1 MTFSWTKV
9 NKKYHEIILQDYQ
22 ENGVNKTDFIDV
34 FNPRFEKLCQKE
46 NSTPLVN
53 EILVTSLL
61 WLWWNDGVFTEKKI
75 EFGFF
80 FLSGFSF
87 TNIHN
92 SQDSRGSGRLFL

>member
-34 FNPRFEKLCQKE
+34 FNPRFEKLCEKE

-53 EILVTSLL
+53 EILVTSLSY
-61 WLWWNDGVFTEKKI
+61 DYDEMTVFLLKRK
-75 EFGFF
+75 
-80 FLSGFSF
+80 
-87 TNIHN
+87 
-92 SQDSRGSGRLFL
+92 

>member
-1 MTFSWTKV
+1 MTISWTKV

-53 EILVTSLL
+53 EILVTSLSY
-61 WLWWNDGVFTEKKI
+61 DYDEMTVFLLKRK
-75 EFGFF
+75 
-80 FLSGFSF
+80 
-87 TNIHN
+87 
-92 SQDSRGSGRLFL
+92 

>member
-1 MTFSWTKV
+1 MTFSWTNV

-53 EILVTSLL
+53 EILVTSLSY
-61 WLWWNDGVFTEKKI
+61 DYDEMTVFLLKRK
-75 EFGFF
+75 
-80 FLSGFSF
+80 
-87 TNIHN
+87 
-92 SQDSRGSGRLFL
+92 

>member
-53 EILVTSLL
+53 EILVTSLSY
-61 WLWWNDGVFTEKKI
+61 DYDEMTVFLLKRK
-75 EFGFF
+75 
-80 FLSGFSF
+80 
-87 TNIHN
+87 
-92 SQDSRGSGRLFL
+92 

>member
-53 EILVTSLL
+53 EILVTSLSY
-61 WLWWNDGVFTEKKI
+61 DYDEMTVFLLKKK
-75 EFGFF
+75 
-80 FLSGFSF
+80 
-87 TNIHN
+87 
-92 SQDSRGSGRLFL
+92 

>member
-53 EILVTSLL
+53 EILVTSLSY
-61 WLWWNDGVFTEKKI
+61 DCDEMTVFLLKRK
-75 EFGFF
+75 
-80 FLSGFSF
+80 
-87 TNIHN
+87 
-92 SQDSRGSGRLFL
+92 